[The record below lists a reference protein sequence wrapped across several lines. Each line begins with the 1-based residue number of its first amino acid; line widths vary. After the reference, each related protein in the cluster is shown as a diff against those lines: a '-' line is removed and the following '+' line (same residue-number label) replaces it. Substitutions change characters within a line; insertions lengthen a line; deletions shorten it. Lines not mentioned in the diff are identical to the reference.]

1 MVTKVLDNFIG
12 KISAD
17 FLKSMAFVMCWIEH
31 PFQEIFLH
39 TTQKQ
44 LQFLLCKI
52 HEVLRICQQGIFCE
66 IILKVI

>member
-31 PFQEIFLH
+31 PFQEIFLQ
-39 TTQKQ
+39 TT
-44 LQFLLCKI
+44 
-52 HEVLRICQQGIFCE
+52 
-66 IILKVI
+66 